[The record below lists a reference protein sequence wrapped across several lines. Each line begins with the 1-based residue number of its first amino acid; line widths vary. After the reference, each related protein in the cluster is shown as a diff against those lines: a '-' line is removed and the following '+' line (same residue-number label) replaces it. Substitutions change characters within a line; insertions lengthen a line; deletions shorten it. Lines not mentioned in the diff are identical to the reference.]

1 MAYAGTV
8 RQPHTIDLF
17 EWWIMNMKMNRRNG
31 RCISGSL
38 IIVQYDN
45 LIAKEW
51 FFVHSILLE
60 KKMISTKYIW
70 RTGRWSNRHFICFQN
85 HYHIKRREID
95 HKKETMKIGKQHSSY
110 DVAHF
115 VFYELW
121 ACTHQRKWFTFS
133 QMCVK

>member
-60 KKMISTKYIW
+60 KKWYPQSIFEERAGDLTDIS
-70 RTGRWSNRHFICFQN
+70 
-85 HYHIKRREID
+85 
-95 HKKETMKIGKQHSSY
+95 
-110 DVAHF
+110 F
-115 VFYELW
+115 VFKIII
-121 ACTHQRKWFTFS
+121 T
-133 QMCVK
+133 